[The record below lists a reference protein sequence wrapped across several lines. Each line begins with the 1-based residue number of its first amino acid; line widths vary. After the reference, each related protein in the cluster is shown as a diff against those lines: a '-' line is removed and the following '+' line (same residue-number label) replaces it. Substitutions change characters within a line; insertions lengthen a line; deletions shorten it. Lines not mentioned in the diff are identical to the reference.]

1 MEQKK
6 EEKKR
11 WRPSLG
17 EYRELEEVIHRQC
30 DELNAWRDKYR
41 ELDKKI
47 KHDMPSGTYQ
57 EVVTR
62 CLAAERSNTLL
73 TEEIERQRNTISNME
88 YQVREKDGELFKLQN
103 RSFWKRLFN
112 I

>member
-30 DELNAWRDKYR
+30 VELDAWRDKYR
-41 ELDKKI
+41 ELKDMMDKE
-47 KHDMPSGTYQ
+47 MPSGTYQ
-57 EVVTR
+57 EVVSR

-73 TEEIERQRNTISNME
+73 TEEIERQRHTISNME